1 MQLTCALFES
11 SRGKPTPGVACMPRS
26 ISLAKYQE
34 LRSLLMAMEDLESL
48 GDSSKNLFENVHR
61 CSSSVLKEE
70 LQDFDRERRVAPPVP
85 QSLESLKR

>member
-1 MQLTCALFES
+1 M
-11 SRGKPTPGVACMPRS
+11 
-26 ISLAKYQE
+26 
-34 LRSLLMAMEDLESL
+34 MAMEDLESL
-48 GDSSKNLFENVHR
+48 GDSSKNLFENVQR